1 MLEWRHGDDAMLTLF
16 FIDVFH
22 LQQHLVLLDAELGP
36 FAYRQQHGMFFVARA
51 DAIDHGIALQNL
63 FLTQQGMSLLVS

>member
-1 MLEWRHGDDAMLTLF
+1 VLEWRHGDDAMLTLF

-36 FAYRQQHGMFFVARA
+36 FAHCNKTGCFWSRGQVR
-51 DAIDHGIALQNL
+51 
-63 FLTQQGMSLLVS
+63 